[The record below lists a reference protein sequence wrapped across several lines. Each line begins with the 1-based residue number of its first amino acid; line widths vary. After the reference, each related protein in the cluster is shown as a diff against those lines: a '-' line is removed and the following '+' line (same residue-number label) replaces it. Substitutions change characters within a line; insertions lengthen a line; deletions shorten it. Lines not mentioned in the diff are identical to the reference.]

1 MSTGSIPL
9 RQARGV
15 ADVLNVTFRLLR
27 ARWRLFLK
35 SVFYFGAPPVV
46 LGFGCVLGAVVAL
59 AAGLGGGE
67 AESGL
72 VGGAVLG
79 LALGMVFLTVG
90 SALAVTGMLA
100 IVRLYDEQGSAP
112 VTVGEVWSTA
122 YSRVPGVLGLQVLNG
137 VAILILM
144 PIVVIPCLGALAFI
158 AWTMFVTVRYFYLA
172 IPLRVLD
179 DHSVFSAISDAG
191 TLVQNYFWETAGV
204 FFVVYVVQTI
214 FSSAFMLPFQVVVYG
229 GELHNLSLES
239 LPGWMIA
246 GFGAAFLMGLAG
258 SVLMT
263 GVMYVAAA
271 IQTYALKE
279 RKEDAGVEAR
289 VEQLERE
296 AQGSEVPEPVNETE
310 GDALGRSPTDDGRDD
325 E

>member
-1 MSTGSIPL
+1 MSTGSIVL
-9 RQARGV
+9 REARGV

-35 SVFYFGAPPVV
+35 TVFYFGAPPVI
-46 LGFGCVLGAVVAL
+46 LGFGCVVGAVVAL
-59 AAGLGGGE
+59 VFGLDGGESSSGLLGGAFLGLGM
-67 AESGL
+67 
-72 VGGAVLG
+72 
-79 LALGMVFLTVG
+79 GMLFLMVG

-100 IVRLYDEQGSAP
+100 IVRLYDERGAAP
-112 VTVGEVWSTA
+112 TTVGEVWSVSI
-122 YSRVPGVLGLQVLNG
+122 SRFPGVLGLQILNG
-137 VAILILM
+137 LAILLLM
-144 PIVVIPCLGALAFI
+144 PIVAIPCLGALAFV
-158 AWTMFVTVRYFYLA
+158 AWTLFVTVRYFYLA
-172 IPLRVLD
+172 IPVRVLD
-179 DHSVFSAISDAG
+179 DRSAFNSISHAG

-204 FFVVYVVQTI
+204 FFVIYVVQTI

-229 GELHNLSLES
+229 GELHNLNLES

-246 GFGAAFLMGLAG
+246 GFAAAFLMGLAG

-271 IQTYALKE
+271 VQTYALKE

-296 AQGSEVPEPVNETE
+296 VQNPQVSETVTE
-310 GDALGRSPTDDGRDD
+310 RDASGRSFTDEGSDN

>member
-1 MSTGSIPL
+1 MSTGSIVL
-9 RQARGV
+9 REARGV

-35 SVFYFGAPPVV
+35 TVFYFGAPPVI
-46 LGFGCVLGAVVAL
+46 LGFGCVVGAVVAL
-59 AAGLGGGE
+59 VFGLDGGESSSGLLGGAFLGLGM
-67 AESGL
+67 
-72 VGGAVLG
+72 
-79 LALGMVFLTVG
+79 GMLFLMVG

-100 IVRLYDEQGSAP
+100 IVRLYDERGAAST
-112 VTVGEVWSTA
+112 TVGEVWSVSI
-122 YSRVPGVLGLQVLNG
+122 SRFPGVLGLQILNG
-137 VAILILM
+137 LAILLLM
-144 PIVVIPCLGALAFI
+144 PIVAIPCLGALAFV
-158 AWTMFVTVRYFYLA
+158 AWTLFVTVRYFYLA
-172 IPLRVLD
+172 IPVRVLD
-179 DHSVFSAISDAG
+179 DRSAFNSISHAG
-191 TLVQNYFWETAGV
+191 TLVQNSFWETAGV
-204 FFVVYVVQTI
+204 FFVIYVVQTI

-229 GELHNLSLES
+229 GELHNLNLES

-246 GFGAAFLMGLAG
+246 GFAAAFLMGLAG

-271 IQTYALKE
+271 VQTYALKE

-296 AQGSEVPEPVNETE
+296 VQNPQVSETVTE
-310 GDALGRSPTDDGRDD
+310 RDASGRSFTDDGSDN